1 MNLVTSHPMISS
13 KLILSGKF
21 WLLGFDLGEN
31 IFLSDF
37 SHFLLLFQLLGG
49 VVVPSLHE
57 KAPADWEDQT
67 HWGKLF
73 LGDFCKDKS

>member
-31 IFLSDF
+31 IFLPFFTSF
-37 SHFLLLFQLLGG
+37 PVAGWSSGAIA
-49 VVVPSLHE
+49 S
-57 KAPADWEDQT
+57 
-67 HWGKLF
+67 
-73 LGDFCKDKS
+73 